1 MSSCA
6 PFDIPTLDDLGV
18 NPTVLEEL
26 SPVAEAN
33 KWLSAF
39 STSVRDK
46 ATGLITDS
54 FHQFGFWKDI
64 LALTWNF
71 RTIRGVKAIRK
82 LLDDRLDLIGLTP
95 LCLAEDSLRAP
106 VLIKPIAGVVFLRLC
121 FEFETKQGQ
130 GKAIAFLVPT
140 PDTQWKAW
148 SLLTRL
154 ESLKGFPE
162 RVGALRDHTMRHDW
176 VEERSR
182 EQVLTDGSPTVLI
195 IGAGHTG
202 LDIAARLKYM
212 DVSVLV
218 IDRSARIGDNWRTRY
233 KSLCLHDTVWFN
245 QMPYLPFPSTWPV
258 FCPAAKLADWLE
270 FYAKALELSVW
281 LSSRVVKTSWN
292 ENAKTW
298 VVSILR
304 DGILRTMTV
313 KHLVFATGYGGGFPK
328 VPDIQG
334 KTDFGGTVLH
344 SSEYHSATEYSRK
357 KVVVVGAAN
366 SALDIAMDLFRH
378 NAEVTLNQRSSTY
391 VISLDASISSLQE
404 RYNEHS
410 SVEFSD
416 LLGSALPWPSL
427 LPLLRAETTRAAS
440 VDKSIIRGLE
450 SAGFRTNLGID
461 DGGVL
466 PLIYARG
473 GGLYVDTG
481 ASGEIIKGNIK
492 IKSGCSIQRFTSVG
506 LEFDDGSEMGC
517 DVVIFATGYGES
529 RDSIREVCGSEI
541 AKQVGPIWGLDNEG
555 ELQGVWRRTGQP
567 HLWIGMGSLGRSRF
581 HSLHLALQIK
591 ALEEGVI
598 TDDDVYAQ

>member
-6 PFDIPTLDDLGV
+6 PFDIPTLEDLGV

-26 SPVAEAN
+26 SPVVEAN
-33 KWLSAF
+33 KWLSEF
-39 STSVRDK
+39 SASVRDR
-46 ATGLITDS
+46 ATGSITDL

-71 RTIRGVKAIRK
+71 RTIRG
-82 LLDDRLDLIGLTP
+82 
-95 LCLAEDSLRAP
+95 LCLAEDSL
-106 VLIKPIAGVVFLRLC
+106 LVFLRLC

-162 RVGALRDHTMRHDW
+162 RF
-176 VEERSR
+176 
-182 EQVLTDGSPTVLI
+182 LTDGSPTVLI

-218 IDRSARIGDNWRTRY
+218 IDRSARIGDN
-233 KSLCLHDTVWFN
+233 LCLHDTVWFN

-258 FCPAAKLADWLE
+258 FCPAAKDWLE
-270 FYAKALELSVW
+270 FYAKALELNVW

-298 VVSILR
+298 NNEP
-304 DGILRTMTV
+304 V

-328 VPDIQG
+328 VPDIPRKG
-334 KTDFGGTVLH
+334 NGFHGILRPNNFTV
-344 SSEYHSATEYSRK
+344 EYSRK

-366 SALDIAMDLFRH
+366 SALDIAMDPVRH

-391 VISLDASISSLQE
+391 VISLDASISSLQGYSK

-416 LLGSALPWPSL
+416 LLSSALPWPSL
-427 LPLLRAETTRAAS
+427 LPLLRAETTHAAS
-440 VDKSIIRGLE
+440 VDKGVPRSIIRGLE

-567 HLWIGMGSLGRSRF
+567 HLWIGMG
-581 HSLHLALQIK
+581 
-591 ALEEGVI
+591 
-598 TDDDVYAQ
+598 T